1 MRMRY
6 WSSDVC
12 SSDLHPP
19 KSLHLDARS
28 GDGSTFEAEL
38 EFAQASYEG
47 EPCLQIIFRQRAS
60 DPELERKYAELRER
74 DALTGLYNRQHF
86 LSELEHTVAK
96 AVEGQPDQAGLLI
109 EPDHVTNRLAESR
122 NNHNDEFVN
131 RRGAQ
136 GGADAGGG

>member
-60 DPELERKYAELRER
+60 DPDLERKYAELRER

-86 LSELEHTVAK
+86 PYELDNTVAK
-96 AVEGQPDQAGLLI
+96 TVERSPDQAVLF
-109 EPDHVTNRLAESR
+109 HVTGRQCGME
-122 NNHNDEFVN
+122 
-131 RRGAQ
+131 RGGQ
-136 GGADAGGG
+136 SVWDSGGACSYKKNKN